1 MYKNG
6 LRAVLA
12 DAAGSSKR
20 TNNAHLRLVLSCA
33 KAVRWVILGSKGTFE
48 ASVGRRVVIRD
59 HGKYVSP
66 FTSALS
72 QRSQPPKRKP
82 GTGWP
87 SGNTIV
93 AVEIC
98 LAS

>member
-6 LRAVLA
+6 LGAVLA

-59 HGKYVSP
+59 HGKIRVS
-66 FTSALS
+66 FH
-72 QRSQPPKRKP
+72 QRIIAKVATAETQTRN
-82 GTGWP
+82 W
-87 SGNTIV
+87 V
-93 AVEIC
+93 AVGKHHRC
-98 LAS
+98 CGDLLG